1 MKKFEIF
8 SELPNCDIE
17 TQSSKQVLLENGAYR
32 LAQGRVV
39 SQTFNLLKKKK
50 KRNSVSV
57 KCNKVKHN
65 EMRCAIYIYINVQ
78 MYESKVI

>member
-1 MKKFEIF
+1 MIITDHHDRMIIKKFEIF

-39 SQTFNLLKKKK
+39 SQTFNLLKKKRK
-50 KRNSVSV
+50 
-57 KCNKVKHN
+57 
-65 EMRCAIYIYINVQ
+65 ETQYL
-78 MYESKVI
+78 